1 MTARGRADDQIH
13 VVPEQGSD
21 DVMHTLD
28 EDCICGPAVERVET
42 GHGDEWLCVHHSL
55 DGRETR
61 EPVLT
66 GRGRTV
72 HDKWGN
78 RVSPAPLLGEPGS
91 RPRLVP
97 APAAPHTARCRS
109 TNRREGGHEMT
120 TTTSSTVAKIRA
132 AFAAVVEDIGLPED
146 FINETA
152 TADWTRVSLDLP
164 DGTVLAAYDD
174 DIDVVVLLNGSAEI
188 SRLRLSNVSTDLLVG
203 VLSAIVSEA
212 LKD

>member
-1 MTARGRADDQIH
+1 
-13 VVPEQGSD
+13 
-21 DVMHTLD
+21 
-28 EDCICGPAVERVET
+28 
-42 GHGDEWLCVHHSL
+42 
-55 DGRETR
+55 
-61 EPVLT
+61 
-66 GRGRTV
+66 
-72 HDKWGN
+72 
-78 RVSPAPLLGEPGS
+78 
-91 RPRLVP
+91 
-97 APAAPHTARCRS
+97 
-109 TNRREGGHEMT
+109 MT

>member
-78 RVSPAPLLGEPGS
+78 RVSPAPVLVGEPGS
-91 RPRLVP
+91 RSRLVP
-97 APAAPHTARCRS
+97 APAASPPLCHCMFCTERSAHERC
-109 TNRREGGHEMT
+109 TIQT
-120 TTTSSTVAKIRA
+120 
-132 AFAAVVEDIGLPED
+132 P
-146 FINETA
+146 
-152 TADWTRVSLDLP
+152 
-164 DGTVLAAYDD
+164 
-174 DIDVVVLLNGSAEI
+174 
-188 SRLRLSNVSTDLLVG
+188 
-203 VLSAIVSEA
+203 
-212 LKD
+212 